1 MKGFRTGPG
10 KSKNIEWLSSSSYGW
25 TGKDDVW
32 YESAVELRRQL
43 TEERDFLI
51 GKLAELEN
59 NSRNALADCKD
70 KLESLNDRLSFIG
83 NVIEAEPE
91 LNRGLETFRKL
102 LENDYQEYASQ
113 NAFLASDASAMMALM
128 QVEHELEQ
136 AARCSRIL
144 GKSIVAVGGAFSS
157 GKSSFLN
164 SLFVR
169 KPDHTK
175 ESEKK
180 QKNDHEDGGLLPVDT
195 TQATAIASYIIAGD
209 RTEITG
215 CTYRGGMVVIPE
227 QMFKLFKYRNM
238 GEFKFNIKRIISD
251 IVIKTQFVKPYEN
264 ICFVDTPGYNPGSGS
279 DLDRN
284 TALTS
289 ISEAQALI
297 WCFNVTGGS
306 IHNDDFRIL
315 REIIES
321 NPKIRIY
328 IVATNADVR
337 SIEEREEILEQ
348 TKTDLEINC
357 IDCCEG
363 MSLYSSLND
372 FSSQPDE
379 YAAEVRG
386 KTLTEFLDDNNKPD
400 TSKEENLLNLVRSV
414 FDEYI
419 SADDEQIRN
428 AKKRMQELRSISG
441 KFEYILGKKDEI
453 IANYKSRISKKDLQR
468 MSSNAQNSMDDT
480 EDDSDAISQIIGDS
494 IKDLKATLDT
504 AADDKDDAES
514 LCRKFEECIGSVFKD
529 INVHKK
535 TLKVINVET
544 ADHESDD
551 AEEQFRLGLKYYTG
565 QGAEQDYDKALSL
578 FRAAAEKGVAKAQYR
593 FGRMYFDGDGVNQNY
608 SVAFK
613 WFKKAADH
621 GDSDAM
627 NNLGN
632 MYYNG
637 QGVGQNYE
645 DAVLW
650 YQESAE
656 QGNAEAQKNL
666 GDMYR
671 DGLGVDKDG
680 KEAVRW
686 YLKSAEQE
694 NADAQF
700 CLGDMYYDGEGVEQ
714 DYDEAF
720 CWFSEA
726 AEQGDA
732 DAQFCLGNMYYDG
745 HGVEQDY
752 DEALKWYRKSAEQGN
767 ADAQLILGDM
777 YRDGRGVGQNSTEA
791 LDWYM
796 KSAEQGNVDAQF
808 SLANMYYNSE
818 NYSQAAIWCKKSADR
833 GNAKAQLLLGNMYK
847 NGHGV
852 EQDYAEALKWFQRSA
867 GLSGDVDVS
876 VKMSNADVL
885 YRLGWMYLN
894 GECVEKD
901 YAEGWK
907 LLEKS
912 AELGNFSARLACF
925 RRCIAT

>member
-113 NAFLASDASAMMALM
+113 NAFLASDASAMKALM
-128 QVEHELEQ
+128 QVDHKLEQ
-136 AARCSRIL
+136 AARCSQIL

-164 SLFVR
+164 SFFV
-169 KPDHTK
+169 KKSEHTK
-175 ESEKK
+175 EPGKK
-180 QKNDHEDGGLLPVDT
+180 QKNDHEDGLLPVDA
-195 TQATAIASYIIAGD
+195 TQATAISSYIIAGD

-321 NPKIRIY
+321 NPEIRIY

-348 TKTDLEINC
+348 TETDLEINC
-357 IDCCEG
+357 IDDCCEG

-453 IANYKSRISKKDLQR
+453 IANYKSRISKKDLKR
-468 MSSNAQNSMDDT
+468 MTSNAQNSMD
-480 EDDSDAISQIIGDS
+480 EIG
-494 IKDLKATLDT
+494 
-504 AADDKDDAES
+504 
-514 LCRKFEECIGSVFKD
+514 
-529 INVHKK
+529 
-535 TLKVINVET
+535 
-544 ADHESDD
+544 
-551 AEEQFRLGLKYYTG
+551 
-565 QGAEQDYDKALSL
+565 
-578 FRAAAEKGVAKAQYR
+578 RAHV
-593 FGRMYFDGDGVNQNY
+593 
-608 SVAFK
+608 
-613 WFKKAADH
+613 
-621 GDSDAM
+621 
-627 NNLGN
+627 
-632 MYYNG
+632 
-637 QGVGQNYE
+637 
-645 DAVLW
+645 
-650 YQESAE
+650 
-656 QGNAEAQKNL
+656 
-666 GDMYR
+666 
-671 DGLGVDKDG
+671 
-680 KEAVRW
+680 
-686 YLKSAEQE
+686 
-694 NADAQF
+694 
-700 CLGDMYYDGEGVEQ
+700 
-714 DYDEAF
+714 
-720 CWFSEA
+720 
-726 AEQGDA
+726 
-732 DAQFCLGNMYYDG
+732 
-745 HGVEQDY
+745 
-752 DEALKWYRKSAEQGN
+752 
-767 ADAQLILGDM
+767 
-777 YRDGRGVGQNSTEA
+777 
-791 LDWYM
+791 
-796 KSAEQGNVDAQF
+796 
-808 SLANMYYNSE
+808 
-818 NYSQAAIWCKKSADR
+818 
-833 GNAKAQLLLGNMYK
+833 
-847 NGHGV
+847 
-852 EQDYAEALKWFQRSA
+852 
-867 GLSGDVDVS
+867 
-876 VKMSNADVL
+876 
-885 YRLGWMYLN
+885 
-894 GECVEKD
+894 
-901 YAEGWK
+901 
-907 LLEKS
+907 
-912 AELGNFSARLACF
+912 
-925 RRCIAT
+925 

>member
-494 IKDLKATLDT
+494 IKDLKATLDK

-514 LCRKFEECIGSVFKD
+514 LCRKFEECIGSVFND

-535 TLKVINVET
+535 TLKGINAET

-656 QGNAEAQKNL
+656 HGNAEAQKNL